1 MCCRWNTLGSVG
13 LSRLCKCLLDL
24 CLCLGLGEHA
34 GPTGHGSLSLLLTL
48 PSVSS
53 LGEHLSLYLVML
65 HCTGCFCAVTGT
77 RLGPWTP
84 RSVWQ
89 AESWAGAAAGQSRG
103 ACGLWV
109 VNTGLPQSILCSLS
123 GFSALGCLL
132 PESGADKARFHSV
145 CIFFLLVM
153 QCSASLD
160 VLFLLDGSYSI
171 GKGSFEQSKHFAGKL
186 CDALDIHPD
195 RVSVRNISSNFQTAQ
210 QCV

>member
-1 MCCRWNTLGSVG
+1 MCCRGNTLGSVG

-24 CLCLGLGEHA
+24 CLCLGLGEPA

-65 HCTGCFCAVTGT
+65 H
-77 RLGPWTP
+77 WD
-84 RSVWQ
+84 Q
-89 AESWAGAAAGQSRG
+89 AGALNSEVSLAG
-103 ACGLWV
+103 WE
-109 VNTGLPQSILCSLS
+109 LS
-123 GFSALGCLL
+123 WSCCRPEQRCMWALGCEHWAAPVHPLQFVWIFSSWL
-132 PESGADKARFHSV
+132 PASREWGWQSAVSQ
-145 CIFFLLVM
+145 CMYFFLLVM

-171 GKGSFEQSKHFAGKL
+171 GKGSFERSKHFAGKL